1 LKEAF
6 RREFEEVVFL
16 KPSSSRLLLGLRW
29 SADERGGGAPTRYR
43 NRVARGR
50 RAMSDELRSIERR
63 RGPQEKA
70 MPVEE
75 EEEESPRDA
84 APRVGSPDGHL

>member
-1 LKEAF
+1 
-6 RREFEEVVFL
+6 
-16 KPSSSRLLLGLRW
+16 
-29 SADERGGGAPTRYR
+29 
-43 NRVARGR
+43 
-50 RAMSDELRSIERR
+50 MSDELRSIERR